1 MKHKRKLKTINNSI
15 VENTTCFQAHKQYG
29 AKCNKSVCKFWINNC
44 ETNNCILIAAEKPM
58 TLHEIGQ
65 IFNLTRMR
73 ICQIEKNAKIKL
85 FEIIKSNK
93 NILHYQNKD

>member
-1 MKHKRKLKTINNSI
+1 MKKNKKLSVLKNNI
-15 VENTTCFQAHKQYG
+15 IKDTTCFQAHKQYN
-29 AKCNKSVCKFWINNC
+29 ANCSKTICKFWINNPQ
-44 ETNNCILIAAEKPM
+44 TNNCILIAAEKPM

-85 FEIIKSNK
+85 FEIIKSNN
-93 NILHYQNKD
+93 NITYYQTK